1 MNFWSLLLKI
11 LGWKI
16 YGENFISP
24 RSVIAVAPH
33 TSYLDGV
40 IGFIAMKAMKIKF
53 RTISAERLFFFP
65 FKYVMKFAL
74 NAIPCG
80 PRSGNSIRVAT
91 KMFKEND
98 DVNLV
103 ICPEGHLKAVDKWS
117 KGFYV
122 IAKMS
127 CVPINIAVLNF
138 KKKEIHIFGPFDT
151 KDFDI
156 DTMFREINEDVE
168 MFGEARHPE
177 KYLPHSLPMAR
188 QSLRVG
194 FHNFEDCDVNES

>member
-16 YGENFISP
+16 YGEFLLSP

-33 TSYLDGV
+33 TSYMDGV
-40 IGFIAMKAMKIKF
+40 IGFIAMKARKIRF
-53 RTISAERLFFFP
+53 RAISAERLFFFP
-65 FKYVMKFAL
+65 FKYVMRFAM
-74 NAIPCG
+74 NAIPRG

-91 KMFKEND
+91 KMFKENG

-122 IAKMS
+122 IAKMAD
-127 CVPINIAVLNF
+127 VPINVAVLNF

-151 KDFDI
+151 KDFDAEC
-156 DTMFREINEDVE
+156 MFKEINMDVE
-168 MFGEARHPE
+168 MFGEARHPK
-177 KYLPHSLPMAR
+177 KYLPHSFPTEK
-188 QSLRVG
+188 QSL
-194 FHNFEDCDVNES
+194 

>member
-1 MNFWSLLLKI
+1 MNFWSLLWKI

-40 IGFIAMKAMKIKF
+40 IGFIAMKAMKIRF

-80 PRSGNSIRVAT
+80 PHSGNSIRVAT
-91 KMFKEND
+91 RMFKENG

-138 KKKEIHIFGPFDT
+138 KKRKFIHLVLLIRKISMLT
-151 KDFDI
+151 RCSVKSMRMLKCSVKLDI
-156 DTMFREINEDVE
+156 LKNT
-168 MFGEARHPE
+168 
-177 KYLPHSLPMAR
+177 YPHSLPMEK

-194 FHNFEDCDVNES
+194 FVISMTVM

>member
-11 LGWKI
+11 LGWRI
-16 YGENFISP
+16 YGEFFISP

-40 IGFIAMKAMKIKF
+40 IGFIAMKAMKIRF
-53 RTISAERLFFFP
+53 STISTERLFFFP
-65 FKYVMKFAL
+65 FKYVMRFVL

-80 PRSGNSIRVAT
+80 PRSGNSIHVAT
-91 KMFKEND
+91 KMFKENGD
-98 DVNLV
+98 HMNLV
-103 ICPEGHLKAVDKWS
+103 ICPEGHLKAVDKWD

-127 CVPINIAVLNF
+127 DVPINVAVLNF

-151 KDFDI
+151 KDFDVER
-156 DTMFREINEDVE
+156 MFKEINIDVE
-168 MFGEARHPE
+168 IFGEARHTE
-177 KYLPHSLPMAR
+177 KYLPYSF
-188 QSLRVG
+188 QT
-194 FHNFEDCDVNES
+194 EK

>member
-40 IGFIAMKAMKIKF
+40 IGFIAMKAMKIRF

-80 PRSGNSIRVAT
+80 PHSGNSIRVAT
-91 KMFKEND
+91 RMFKENG

-117 KGFYV
+117 KDFYV

-138 KKKEIHIFGPFDT
+138 KKRKFIHLVLLIRKISMLTRCSVKSMRISKCSVNLDILKNICRTLFRWRDNPYES
-151 KDFDI
+151 DFI
-156 DTMFREINEDVE
+156 ISKTVM
-168 MFGEARHPE
+168 
-177 KYLPHSLPMAR
+177 
-188 QSLRVG
+188 
-194 FHNFEDCDVNES
+194 

>member
-16 YGENFISP
+16 CGEFLLSP

-40 IGFIAMKAMKIKF
+40 IGFIAIKAMKIRF

-65 FKYVMKFAL
+65 FKYVMRFVM
-74 NAIPCG
+74 NAIPRG

-91 KMFKEND
+91 KMFKENG

-103 ICPEGHLKAVDKWS
+103 ICAEGHLKAVEKWS

-127 CVPINIAVLNF
+127 CVPINIVVLNF

-151 KDFDI
+151 KEFDVEA
-156 DTMFREINEDVE
+156 MFREINMDVE

-177 KYLPHSLPMAR
+177 KYLPHTLPM
-188 QSLRVG
+188 
-194 FHNFEDCDVNES
+194 ESQTL